1 MKFIHLFIICQLEHG
16 KKAWIKTNLVKI
28 RPYLLKDLE
37 MTEHTH
43 DIVLERLEAGD
54 SICLLDMKNLS
65 YADLDKLFE
74 EIKYWKVYGNI
85 DTKVHAV
92 KRW

>member
-1 MKFIHLFIICQLEHG
+1 MAYLTYTNAVQKLE
-16 KKAWIKTNLVKI
+16 T
-28 RPYLLKDLE
+28 
-37 MTEHTH
+37 
-43 DIVLERLEAGD
+43 GD
-54 SICLLDMKNLS
+54 SFTLHDMKSLS

-85 DTKVHAV
+85 NLKIKEA

>member
-1 MKFIHLFIICQLEHG
+1 MVHLTYINAVQKLETG
-16 KKAWIKTNLVKI
+16 DSFTL
-28 RPYLLKDLE
+28 
-37 MTEHTH
+37 H
-43 DIVLERLEAGD
+43 DIK
-54 SICLLDMKNLS
+54 SLS

-85 DTKVHAV
+85 DTKLNEV